1 MNRKVFAMEMRMI
14 KTFQTIVKLGSFQQ
28 AAEALQYS
36 QPAITLHMQKLEAD
50 LGMKLLDRG
59 KKIKLTE
66 AGKIFYARA
75 DQLLKEYEYLTNTIT
90 DIQQGQAGF
99 VRIGVSEPTASHRLP
114 AILSSF
120 VKQNPKIKLSV
131 RIGDSKLLN
140 ELLIDEQL
148 DFAVCPSPETSMDT
162 EFQPLLF
169 EPMALLL
176 YDSHPFAQGDA
187 IHLADLKGQQF
198 LFTPPNCPIRIR
210 IEQLLS
216 EKIDS
221 DYQGIEISN
230 IRSHKYYVQAQ
241 LGITIAPIA
250 TICPAIPGTVI
261 QKISDLRVGPI
272 AGILRKRNIPL
283 GSASEKLI
291 LDIRAALLQSN
302 LYVPEFELPSQLAMP

>member
-1 MNRKVFAMEMRMI
+1 MEMRMI

-36 QPAITLHMQKLEAD
+36 QPAITLHIQKLEAD
-50 LGMKLLDRG
+50 LGVKLLDRG

-66 AGKIFYARA
+66 AGKVFFARA
-75 DQLLKEYEYLTNTIT
+75 DMLIREYEYLTNTIS
-90 DIQQGQAGF
+90 DIQQGQAGI

-120 VKQNPKIKLSV
+120 VEQHPKIKLSV

-148 DFAVCPSPETSMDT
+148 DFAVCPSPETSLET

-176 YDSHPFAQGDA
+176 YQTHPLAQLSE
-187 IHLADLKGQQF
+187 IQLEDLKGQQF

-210 IEQLLS
+210 IEQLLA
-216 EKIDS
+216 EKINS
-221 DYQGIEISN
+221 NYQGIEISN
-230 IRSHKYYVQAQ
+230 IRSHKYYVQAK

-250 TICPAIPGTVI
+250 TICPPISGTVI
-261 QKISDLRVGPI
+261 QPIADLNVGPI
-272 AGILRKRNIPL
+272 VGVLRKRNTPL

-291 LDIRAALLQSN
+291 LDIQAALLQNN
-302 LYVPEFELPSQLAMP
+302 LYIPEFELPSQLAMP

>member
-1 MNRKVFAMEMRMI
+1 MRMI

-36 QPAITLHMQKLEAD
+36 QPAITQHIQKLEGD
-50 LGMKLLDRG
+50 LGVKLIDRG

-75 DQLLKEYEYLTNTIT
+75 DQLLKEYEYLTNTIS
-90 DIQQGQAGF
+90 DIQQGQAGY

-120 VKQNPKIKLSV
+120 VEKNPKIRLSI

-140 ELLIDEQL
+140 ELVVDEQL
-148 DFAVCPSPETSMDT
+148 DFAVCPSPETSLDT

-176 YDSHPFAQGDA
+176 YNTHPFAQA
-187 IHLADLKGQQF
+187 TEIHLQDLKGQPF

-210 IEQLLS
+210 IEQLLA

-230 IRSHKYYVQAQ
+230 IRSHKYYVQAK

-250 TICPAIPGTVI
+250 TIAPAIPGTVI
-261 QKISDLRVGPI
+261 QPIADLKVGPI
-272 AGILRKRNIPL
+272 VGVLRKRNTPL
-283 GSASEKLI
+283 GTASEKLM
-291 LDIRAALLQSN
+291 LDIRTALLQSN
-302 LYVPEFELPSQLAMP
+302 LYVPEFELPSKLAMP